1 MESPLRKWRE
11 SFGISQADLADIS
24 GVNRTHISDI
34 ENGHAVIGEKLE
46 AYLEKTGGD
55 ALELKEKQD
64 KYMRFVK
71 EELQAKIES
80 KG

>member
-1 MESPLRKWRE
+1 MESPLKIWRE
-11 SFGISQADLADIS
+11 RLGISQAALADIS
-24 GVNRTHISDI
+24 GVNRTHISDV
-34 ENGHAVIGEKLE
+34 ENGHAVLGDKLE

-55 ALELKEKQD
+55 ALELKKRQD
-64 KYMRFVK
+64 LYMSFIK